1 VKPNNPGN
9 TAMPVATAPNTTT
22 TTKRVYEIGETGPGG
37 GIVFIT
43 PSTGGNLTGK
53 YFEVAPIPVELFETG
68 IMPLI
73 ASEEFVKLTES
84 RIGSGLQNNLN
95 IRYDISNG
103 VNPVSFCASIRHGQ
117 MNDWFLPS
125 WGELQKLDSQVLA
138 VYDLSEFFS
147 DGYYLSSTVWEFV
160 GPEFQG
166 TFIDAAPLSK
176 EGGSYEFFDGYATC
190 VRTF

>member
-1 VKPNNPGN
+1 
-9 TAMPVATAPNTTT
+9 MPVVTAPKTTT

-43 PSTGGNLTGK
+43 PSTGGNFTGK
-53 YFEVAPIPVELFETG
+53 YFEVAPIQVELFEAG
-68 IMPLI
+68 ITPLI

-84 RIGSGLQNNLN
+84 RIGSGLQNNTN
-95 IRYDISNG
+95 IRYEISNG

-125 WGELQKLDSQVLA
+125 WGELQKLESQVLA

-147 DGYYLSSTVWEFV
+147 DGYYLSSTVWEFL
-160 GPEFQG
+160 GGQFQG
-166 TFIDAAPLSK
+166 TFIDAAPSS
-176 EGGSYEFFDGYATC
+176 ESQTYEPSYGNATC